1 MKFRNNYL
9 KFISNPLV
17 KKKFVKLTA
26 KQYEIDS
33 SHQSIWRKN
42 RGCNLQRKLLLKAV
56 YLVNHIEKCVDVD
69 FTKFLQKR
77 SSVYL
82 FSLKKMRQIDD
93 IDLTRMKKWV
103 VNFTEFF
110 QKASCTSDFQ
120 FTLCVWLKL
129 ISRKKILLKLFYVCL
144 YKIFKFSFIAEIA
157 YKNRSTSIKI
167 ILNEAHIKFRF
178 SFCLDIFINFST
190 HSYLQII

>member
-42 RGCNLQRKLLLKAV
+42 RGCNLQRKLLFKKAV
-56 YLVNHIEKCVDVD
+56 YLVNHIEICVDVD

-103 VNFTEFF
+103 VNFIHGIFSKSE
-110 QKASCTSDFQ
+110 
-120 FTLCVWLKL
+120 
-129 ISRKKILLKLFYVCL
+129 L
-144 YKIFKFSFIAEIA
+144 YKWFSIHIVCVVKIDFTK
-157 YKNRSTSIKI
+157 KNPFEV
-167 ILNEAHIKFRF
+167 ILRLNVQ
-178 SFCLDIFINFST
+178 NV
-190 HSYLQII
+190 